1 MAEDGKIWKDYKKIV
16 KVGEGAFGDVY
27 KAKHRKSG
35 HLVAVKKIRIMKNRR
50 EEGFDVS
57 AVDEIRMLQG
67 LDHENIVTLHEILA
81 GHGEIALVLD
91 FLQTDLE
98 HIIKDR
104 DPTKDPNS
112 FDSFIVQIT
121 PEDIKAY
128 MRMLLLGLDACHSR
142 FIMHRDLKPGN
153 LLLSDSGVLKLGD
166 FGLARTFG
174 SPNARFSPQAITRWY
189 RPLELLLGG
198 EQYGPACDMWSVR
211 ILQRFVQIC
220 TRSTFRRAS
229 NARTQTRNRGACTRP
244 HTRQAASWRS
254 CSSATRS
261 SPTAAA
267 PRPTRTCSRSLSLSS
282 LPLPPPS
289 LRFLLAHK
297 DWRTPAR

>member
-1 MAEDGKIWKDYKKIV
+1 MPVGRGPGRRPSGSERPRPRLRMADEGKIWKDYKKIV

-35 HLVAVKKIRIMKNRR
+35 HVVAVKKIRIMKNRR
-50 EEGFDVS
+50 EAGFDVS
-57 AVDEIRMLQG
+57 AIDEIRMLQG
-67 LDHENIVTLHEILA
+67 LDHENVVTLHEILA

-104 DPTKDPNS
+104 DPSKDPNS

-128 MRMLLLGLDACHSR
+128 MRMLFLGLEACHSR

-174 SPNARFSPQAITRWY
+174 SPNARFSPEAITRWY

-198 EQYGPACDMWSVR
+198 DQYGPACDMWSV
-211 ILQRFVQIC
+211 
-220 TRSTFRRAS
+220 S
-229 NARTQTRNRGACTRP
+229 N
-244 HTRQAASWRS
+244 
-254 CSSATRS
+254 
-261 SPTAAA
+261 
-267 PRPTRTCSRSLSLSS
+267 
-282 LPLPPPS
+282 PPPQCE
-289 LRFLLAHK
+289 L
-297 DWRTPAR
+297 